1 MYKYLF
7 LILFTVLVC
16 SANAQQSLVKWSFS
30 AKKIAG
36 AKNKYELRMTATL
49 PKGWHI
55 YSQNTPEGGPEPTKF
70 TFANNGLVINTG
82 KPKEVGKLV
91 KQHDDNFGVDV
102 LHYADKVDFVQV
114 VTVKGNIKTNVSGE
128 VSYMICTD
136 TRCLPPTTVTFN
148 IALK

>member
-7 LILFTVLVC
+7 LILF
-16 SANAQQSLVKWSFS
+16 SALAGSVSAQQNPVKWTFS
-30 AKKIAG
+30 AKKLAG
-36 AKNKYELRMTATL
+36 DKNKYELKITATL

-70 TFANNGLVINTG
+70 TFAKNALVTNTS

-91 KQHDDNFGVDV
+91 KQHDENFGIDV

-114 VTVKGNIKTNVSGE
+114 VTVKGKIKTNVSGE
-128 VSYMICTD
+128 VYYMVCTD
-136 TRCLPPTTVTFN
+136 SRCLPPTTTPFN